1 MPCLHIPLSLNVICL
16 HFFQEFLANLNSLK
30 IESGS
35 RDKELRILKDN
46 VSKLK
51 EGIAELSS
59 SISGLKNED
68 ISASWNKDSDN
79 SKRSVDKTAD
89 KEPKQR
95 TLTLPADSSRNIPAP
110 ANVDCGRKQ
119 VPSKQQSETC
129 QEELVSTV
137 KEVIQSQGSSER
149 PPLSRNKYGLKYRS
163 VSIKNDNR
171 VKVLEGKERETDQSF
186 QNKSSSQTKDKLN
199 LPTRDAI
206 KKLQLTPKAER
217 TSARPKQ

>member
-1 MPCLHIPLSLNVICL
+1 MPCLHIPLSLNAICL
-16 HFFQEFLANLNSLK
+16 HSFQEFLANLNSLK
-30 IESGS
+30 IESSS

-59 SISGLKNED
+59 SINGLKKED

-79 SKRSVDKTAD
+79 AKRTVDKTAD

-95 TLTLPADSSRNIPAP
+95 TLTLPAESSRNISAS
-110 ANVDCGRKQ
+110 ANVDSGRKH
-119 VPSKQQSETC
+119 VPSKQKSETC

-186 QNKSSSQTKDKLN
+186 QNKSSSQSKDKLN

>member
-16 HFFQEFLANLNSLK
+16 HSFQEFLANLNSLK

-59 SISGLKNED
+59 SISGFKNED

-95 TLTLPADSSRNIPAP
+95 TLTLPADSSRNISAS
-110 ANVDCGRKQ
+110 ANVDSGRKQ
-119 VPSKQQSETC
+119 VPSEQQSETC

-137 KEVIQSQGSSER
+137 KEVIQSQGSPER

-206 KKLQLTPKAER
+206 KKLQLTPKAEVY
-217 TSARPKQ
+217 SARPKQ

>member
-1 MPCLHIPLSLNVICL
+1 MPCLHIPLSLNAFCL
-16 HFFQEFLANLNSLK
+16 HSFQEFLANLNSLK

-59 SISGLKNED
+59 SISGFKNED

-95 TLTLPADSSRNIPAP
+95 TLTLPADSSRNISAS
-110 ANVDCGRKQ
+110 ANVDSGRKQ
-119 VPSKQQSETC
+119 VPSEQQSETC

-171 VKVLEGKERETDQSF
+171 VKVLEGKERKTDQSF
-186 QNKSSSQTKDKLN
+186 QKSLPQTKDKLN
-199 LPTRDAI
+199 LPTRDEI
-206 KKLQLTPKAER
+206 KKLQLTPKEG
-217 TSARPKQ
+217 ARPKQ

>member
-1 MPCLHIPLSLNVICL
+1 MPCLHIHLSLNAFCL
-16 HFFQEFLANLNSLK
+16 HSFQEFLANLNSLK
-30 IESGS
+30 LESGS

-59 SISGLKNED
+59 SINILKKDD
-68 ISASWNKDSDN
+68 ISASCNKDSDN

-89 KEPKQR
+89 KEPEQR
-95 TLTLPADSSRNIPAP
+95 TLTLPADSSRNIPAS
-110 ANVDCGRKQ
+110 ANVDSRRKQ
-119 VPSKQQSETC
+119 VPSKHQSETC

-186 QNKSSSQTKDKLN
+186 QNKSSSQTKDKVN
-199 LPTRDAI
+199 LPTRDEI
-206 KKLQLTPKAER
+206 KNLQLTPNAGG

>member
-1 MPCLHIPLSLNVICL
+1 MFTHSFVIKCYS
-16 HFFQEFLANLNSLK
+16 FQEFLANLNSLK

-59 SISGLKNED
+59 SISGFKNED

-95 TLTLPADSSRNIPAP
+95 TLTLPADSSRNIPAS
-110 ANVDCGRKQ
+110 ANVDSGRKQ
-119 VPSKQQSETC
+119 VPSEQQSETC

-137 KEVIQSQGSSER
+137 KEVIQSQGSPER

-186 QNKSSSQTKDKLN
+186 QNKSSSQTNDKLN
-199 LPTRDAI
+199 LPTREAI

>member
-137 KEVIQSQGSSER
+137 KEVIRSQGSSER

-186 QNKSSSQTKDKLN
+186 QNKSSSQTNDKLN

>member
-1 MPCLHIPLSLNVICL
+1 MFTHSFVIKCYS
-16 HFFQEFLANLNSLK
+16 FQEFLANLNSLK

-95 TLTLPADSSRNIPAP
+95 TLTLPADSSRNIPAS
-110 ANVDCGRKQ
+110 ANVDSGRKQ

-137 KEVIQSQGSSER
+137 KEVIQSQGSPER

>member
-137 KEVIQSQGSSER
+137 KEVIRSQGSSER

-171 VKVLEGKERETDQSF
+171 VKVLEDKERETDQSF

-199 LPTRDAI
+199 LPTRDEI
-206 KKLQLTPKAER
+206 KKLQLTPKAGG

>member
-137 KEVIQSQGSSER
+137 KEVIQSQGSPER

>member
-1 MPCLHIPLSLNVICL
+1 MFTHSFVIKCYS
-16 HFFQEFLANLNSLK
+16 FQEFLANLNSLK

-89 KEPKQR
+89 KEPEQR
-95 TLTLPADSSRNIPAP
+95 TLTLPADSSRNISAS
-110 ANVDCGRKQ
+110 ANVDSGRKQ

-137 KEVIQSQGSSER
+137 KEVIQSQGSPER

>member
-1 MPCLHIPLSLNVICL
+1 MFTHSFVIKCYS
-16 HFFQEFLANLNSLK
+16 FQEFLANLNSLK

-186 QNKSSSQTKDKLN
+186 QNKSSSQTNDKLN

>member
-95 TLTLPADSSRNIPAP
+95 TLTLPADSSRNIPAS
-110 ANVDCGRKQ
+110 ANVDSGRKQ

-137 KEVIQSQGSSER
+137 KEVIQSQGSPER

>member
-1 MPCLHIPLSLNVICL
+1 MPCLHIPLSLNAFCL
-16 HFFQEFLANLNSLK
+16 HSFQEFLANLNSLK

-59 SISGLKNED
+59 SISGSKKED

-79 SKRSVDKTAD
+79 AKRSVDKTAD
-89 KEPKQR
+89 KEPEQR
-95 TLTLPADSSRNIPAP
+95 TLTLPADSSRNISAS
-110 ANVDCGRKQ
+110 ANVDSGRKQ
-119 VPSKQQSETC
+119 VPSKQLSETC

-171 VKVLEGKERETDQSF
+171 VKVLEGKERKTDQSF
-186 QNKSSSQTKDKLN
+186 QKSLPQTKDKLN
-199 LPTRDAI
+199 LPTRDEI
-206 KKLQLTPKAER
+206 KKLQLTPKEG
-217 TSARPKQ
+217 ARPKQ

>member
-1 MPCLHIPLSLNVICL
+1 MPCLHIPLSLNAFCL
-16 HFFQEFLANLNSLK
+16 HSFQEFLANLNSLK

-59 SISGLKNED
+59 SISGLKKED
-68 ISASWNKDSDN
+68 ISASWNKDYDN
-79 SKRSVDKTAD
+79 AKRSVDKTAD
-89 KEPKQR
+89 KEPEQR
-95 TLTLPADSSRNIPAP
+95 TLTLPADSSRNISAS
-110 ANVDCGRKQ
+110 ANVDSGRKQ
-119 VPSKQQSETC
+119 VPSKQLSETC

-171 VKVLEGKERETDQSF
+171 VKVLEGKERKTDQSF
-186 QNKSSSQTKDKLN
+186 QKSLPQTKDKLN
-199 LPTRDAI
+199 LPTRDEI
-206 KKLQLTPKAER
+206 KKLQLTPKEG
-217 TSARPKQ
+217 ARPKQ

>member
-199 LPTRDAI
+199 LPTRDEI
-206 KKLQLTPKAER
+206 KKLQLTPKAGG

>member
-1 MPCLHIPLSLNVICL
+1 MFTHSFVIKCYS
-16 HFFQEFLANLNSLK
+16 FQEFLANLNSLK

-59 SISGLKNED
+59 SISGFKNED

-89 KEPKQR
+89 KEPEQR
-95 TLTLPADSSRNIPAP
+95 TLTLPADSSRNIPAS
-110 ANVDCGRKQ
+110 ANVDSGRKH
-119 VPSKQQSETC
+119 VPSEQQSETC
-129 QEELVSTV
+129 QEELV
-137 KEVIQSQGSSER
+137 IQSQGSPER

>member
-1 MPCLHIPLSLNVICL
+1 MFTHSFVIKCYS
-16 HFFQEFLANLNSLK
+16 FQEFLANLNSLK

-206 KKLQLTPKAER
+206 KKLQLTPKAGG

>member
-137 KEVIQSQGSSER
+137 KKVIQSQGSFER

-171 VKVLEGKERETDQSF
+171 VKVLEGKERKTDQSF

-199 LPTRDAI
+199 LPTRDEI
-206 KKLQLTPKAER
+206 KKLQLTPKEG
-217 TSARPKQ
+217 ARPKQ

>member
-1 MPCLHIPLSLNVICL
+1 MPRLHIPLSLNVICL

-95 TLTLPADSSRNIPAP
+95 TLTLPTESSRNIPAP

-199 LPTRDAI
+199 LPTRDEI
-206 KKLQLTPKAER
+206 KKLQLTPKAGG

>member
-1 MPCLHIPLSLNVICL
+1 MPCLHIPLSLNAFCL
-16 HFFQEFLANLNSLK
+16 HSFQEFLANLNSLK

-199 LPTRDAI
+199 LPTRDEI
-206 KKLQLTPKAER
+206 KKLQLTPKAGG